1 VAAENAPGREQ
12 ERVVQDDP
20 DGGRACE
27 QGAAAR
33 TAWRRGRNRG
43 LNRYFLGTRSH
54 RCRHATSCAVS
65 AYAAR
70 TVSNARS
77 STSFDAF
84 AANQS
89 DVDLRR
95 VDPASI
101 TRSNARAS
109 SSGEASRAISPFTP
123 SLTSSVAAFSGP
135 ATTTLG
141 VPRAAASTTIRPY
154 PSRSE
159 AV

>member
-1 VAAENAPGREQ
+1 SCHEPRDLPRHRHLERAGGNEHEREHAEERGERAVPVAAENAPGREQ

-70 TVSNARS
+70 TVSNERS

-123 SLTSSVAAFSGP
+123 
-135 ATTTLG
+135 
-141 VPRAAASTTIRPY
+141 
-154 PSRSE
+154 
-159 AV
+159 